1 MSLTLINSID
11 AALLT
16 RPGWLFDCDGTLAAT
31 MKLHH
36 RSWSHA
42 INLQVAKPFTFDWA
56 YFCSMGGMSTEDT
69 CSRLLAQHGLALDPE
84 VIRKHTDAWLGE
96 HLEVHLEGRPEVI
109 SLLHHVRAGGA
120 KTAVA
125 SGGTRHHVGITLR
138 KLQLESHFE
147 AVVTCEDVVRSKPHP
162 DLFLEAARRIGLNP
176 ADCVV
181 IEDSPRGKEA
191 AEAAGM
197 PCIMVEPK

>member
-42 INLQVAKPFTFDWA
+42 INLQVTKPFEFDWA

-84 VIRKHTDAWLGE
+84 VIRQHTDAWLGE

-109 SLLHHVRAGGA
+109 SLLHHVRASGA

-176 ADCVV
+176 VDCVV

>member
-1 MSLTLINSID
+1 MSFELIRSVD
-11 AALLT
+11 PGLLA

-36 RSWSHA
+36 HSWSHA
-42 INLQVAKPFTFDWA
+42 INLQVVTPFEFDWA

-69 CSRLLAQHGLALDPE
+69 CSRLRAQHGLILDADT
-84 VIRKHTDAWLGE
+84 IRRDTDTWLGE
-96 HLEVHLEGRPEVI
+96 HLEIHLEGRPEVI
-109 SLLHHVRAGGA
+109 HLLHHVRAGGA

-125 SGGTRHHVGITLR
+125 SGGTRHHVGLTLR
-138 KLQLESHFE
+138 KLQLEPHFE
-147 AVVTCEDVVRSKPHP
+147 AVVTCEDVPRSKPHP
-162 DLFLEAARRIGLNP
+162 DLFLEAARRLGLKP

-181 IEDSPRGKEA
+181 IEDSPRGQEA

-197 PCIMVEPK
+197 PCVMVEPR